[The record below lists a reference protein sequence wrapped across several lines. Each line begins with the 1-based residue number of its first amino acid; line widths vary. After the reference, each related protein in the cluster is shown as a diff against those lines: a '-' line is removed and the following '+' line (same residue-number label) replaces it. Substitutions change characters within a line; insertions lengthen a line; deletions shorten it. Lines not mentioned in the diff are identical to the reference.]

1 MKVLILNTYR
11 SNGGAAIA
19 SRRLAEALSAS
30 GVGVSVIRMK
40 KGLPFYWERFVIW
53 LRNGFS
59 RRNLFAVSTADA
71 GTDVTK
77 TAAFREADIIH
88 LHWINQG
95 FISMDGLQR
104 IFDSGKPVVWTLH
117 DMWPVT
123 GICHHAESCTK
134 FGSGCSLCPL
144 LLRPAA
150 DDLSNQVFA
159 KKAAMYP
166 AADLTFV
173 GCSEWIAGRARNSS
187 LTAGHRVLSIPNP
200 IDTGIFS
207 PGDREVAR
215 RALGLPAGKKLILFC
230 SAKTTDPRKGI
241 AILSDAL
248 GILGGKRGDL
258 GLVVIGAGSETLH
271 FGDGMSVF
279 PLPFENDE
287 RRMVEIYRACDLFVT
302 PSMLDNLPNTV
313 MEAMACGTPCVG
325 FDIGGIPEMIDDGV
339 NGYIAKPGSAED
351 LASKMEA
358 ALDPEGYPVLCS
370 NAREKAL
377 RCYSSE
383 AVAARMIGIYRE
395 LLPVE
400 TGADAPM
407 FSFVTVT
414 YNAAATLP
422 RTLESLKA
430 QTYAGFEHIIVDGAS
445 SDGTVEIARE
455 YADSRPGVRVIS
467 ERDKGIY
474 DAMNKGLAVVGGKY
488 VCFLNAGDSLHA
500 PSTLAILAEK
510 LADIEPDVIYGSAEL
525 VDADGNDLGPR
536 KPLAPGKLGWKSF
549 RRGMVVSHQAFF
561 ARVSLARKIPYDLRY
576 RFSSDQ
582 DWCIRVM
589 RRARSIE
596 NSGLLMV
603 DYLSEGT
610 TSANRRASLI
620 ERFKVYRRHYGLFQT
635 IVSHIF
641 FILRLPFK

>member
-30 GVGVSVIRMK
+30 GVEVSVIRMA

-59 RRNLFAVSTADA
+59 RKNLFAVSIADA

-77 TAAFREADIIH
+77 SAAFREADIIH

-95 FISMDGLQR
+95 FLSMDGLQR

-123 GICHHAESCTK
+123 GICHYAGSCMK
-134 FGSGCSLCPL
+134 FESGCSLCPL
-144 LLRPAA
+144 LLKPAA
-150 DDLSNQVFA
+150 DDLSKRVFA

-173 GCSEWIAGRARNSS
+173 GCSGWMADRAGNSP
-187 LTAGHRVLSIPNP
+187 LTGGHRVLSIPNP

-207 PGDREVAR
+207 PGDRDEAR
-215 RALGLPAGKKLILFC
+215 RALGLPSGKKLILFC
-230 SAKTTDPRKGI
+230 SAKISDPRKGI
-241 AILSDAL
+241 GVLSDAL
-248 GILGGKRGDL
+248 GILDGKRSDL
-258 GLVVIGAGSETLH
+258 GLVAIGAGSETLS
-271 FGDGMSVF
+271 FGGGMPVF

-287 RRMVEIYRACDLFVT
+287 RRMTEIYRACDLFVI
-302 PSMLDNLPNTV
+302 PSMQDNLPNTV
-313 MEAMACGTPCVG
+313 MEALSCGTPCVG
-325 FDIGGIPEMIDDGV
+325 FEIGGIPEMIDDGV
-339 NGYIAKPGSAED
+339 NGYVAKPGSAED
-351 LASKMEA
+351 LASKIEA
-358 ALDPEGYPVLCS
+358 ALDPVKYPALCS

-377 RCYSSE
+377 RCYSPE
-383 AVAARMIGIYRE
+383 VVASRMTGLYRE

-400 TGADAPM
+400 AAADAPL

-430 QTYAGFEHIIVDGAS
+430 QTYSGFEHIIVDGAS
-445 SDGTVEIARE
+445 SDSTLAIARE
-455 YADSRPGVRVIS
+455 YAGSRPGVRVIS
-467 ERDKGIY
+467 ERDRGIY
-474 DAMNKGLAVVGGKY
+474 DAMNKGLAAAGGKY
-488 VCFLNAGDSLHA
+488 VCFLNAGDSLHG
-500 PSTLAILAEK
+500 PSTLANLVKK
-510 LADIEPDVIYGSAEL
+510 LANIDPDIIYGSTEL

-536 KPLAPGKLGWKSF
+536 KPVEPEKLDWKSF

-589 RRARSIE
+589 RRARNIE
-596 NSGLLMV
+596 NSGLLLV

-610 TSANRRASLI
+610 TTANRRASLI

-635 IVSHIF
+635 IISHIY